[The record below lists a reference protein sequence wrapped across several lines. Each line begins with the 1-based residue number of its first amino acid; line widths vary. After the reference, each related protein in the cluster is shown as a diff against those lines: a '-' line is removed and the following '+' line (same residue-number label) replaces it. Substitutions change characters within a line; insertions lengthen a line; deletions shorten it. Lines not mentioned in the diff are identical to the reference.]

1 MTTYGYLRVSTI
13 DQNTEKNKFD
23 VLKFANEK
31 KLGNVEFVEE
41 QISGKSNFK
50 NRQLGILLEKME
62 QGDILIVPELSRI
75 ARSITQIFEVID
87 ITKQKEITLY
97 SIKENFSSNDKSITS
112 TVTTTI
118 FALVAQIERDL
129 ISLRTKEALQVKKAS
144 GIKLGRPK
152 GKGKSKLDQYKDEIM
167 QLVELHV
174 PKTIIAKK
182 GKETL
187 GVSDQALAYLYK
199 DLDTIQ
205 IQYPISHGQILH
217 SIEPLVQK
225 GLNELHAF
233 DGLLRPSVLVSVPTE
248 LSQRQRELWQQMFL
262 DCGIRKVEF
271 ISNLN
276 ALQEEG
282 SCFLVHSGH
291 SYTEIHVCAYGKV
304 LVSKTIY
311 YAGAQIDEQIQR
323 IVYNKTG
330 CFITKMDAAHL
341 KEMASLAFW
350 QQKNNLLLCYA
361 FDSRQILHQIQI
373 ESSLLWPA
381 FEMVSAQIS
390 LWVKHCFDGLPASL
404 QEHFLMHGIELSGGL
419 ADCFGPSQFISK
431 NISCPVLCTKRG
443 QYDMI
448 DALKG
453 VKSA

>member
-1 MTTYGYLRVSTI
+1 M
-13 DQNTEKNKFD
+13 
-23 VLKFANEK
+23 
-31 KLGNVEFVEE
+31 
-41 QISGKSNFK
+41 
-50 NRQLGILLEKME
+50 
-62 QGDILIVPELSRI
+62 
-75 ARSITQIFEVID
+75 
-87 ITKQKEITLY
+87 
-97 SIKENFSSNDKSITS
+97 
-112 TVTTTI
+112 
-118 FALVAQIERDL
+118 
-129 ISLRTKEALQVKKAS
+129 
-144 GIKLGRPK
+144 
-152 GKGKSKLDQYKDEIM
+152 
-167 QLVELHV
+167 
-174 PKTIIAKK
+174 
-182 GKETL
+182 
-187 GVSDQALAYLYK
+187 
-199 DLDTIQ
+199 
-205 IQYPISHGQILH
+205 
-217 SIEPLVQK
+217 
-225 GLNELHAF
+225 
-233 DGLLRPSVLVSVPTE
+233 SVPTQ

-262 DCGIRKVEF
+262 DCGVRKVEF

-304 LVSKTIY
+304 FVSKTIY
-311 YAGAQIDEQIQR
+311 YAGAQIDE
-323 IVYNKTG
+323 
-330 CFITKMDAAHL
+330 
-341 KEMASLAFW
+341 
-350 QQKNNLLLCYA
+350 
-361 FDSRQILHQIQI
+361 QIQI

>member
-1 MTTYGYLRVSTI
+1 M
-13 DQNTEKNKFD
+13 
-23 VLKFANEK
+23 
-31 KLGNVEFVEE
+31 
-41 QISGKSNFK
+41 
-50 NRQLGILLEKME
+50 
-62 QGDILIVPELSRI
+62 
-75 ARSITQIFEVID
+75 
-87 ITKQKEITLY
+87 
-97 SIKENFSSNDKSITS
+97 
-112 TVTTTI
+112 
-118 FALVAQIERDL
+118 
-129 ISLRTKEALQVKKAS
+129 
-144 GIKLGRPK
+144 
-152 GKGKSKLDQYKDEIM
+152 
-167 QLVELHV
+167 
-174 PKTIIAKK
+174 
-182 GKETL
+182 
-187 GVSDQALAYLYK
+187 
-199 DLDTIQ
+199 
-205 IQYPISHGQILH
+205 
-217 SIEPLVQK
+217 
-225 GLNELHAF
+225 
-233 DGLLRPSVLVSVPTE
+233 
-248 LSQRQRELWQQMFL
+248 
-262 DCGIRKVEF
+262 
-271 ISNLN
+271 
-276 ALQEEG
+276 
-282 SCFLVHSGH
+282 HSGH

-304 LVSKTIY
+304 FVSKTIY
-311 YAGAQIDEQIQR
+311 YAGSQIDEQIQR

>member
-1 MTTYGYLRVSTI
+1 MALLDKWIALDMGAYLARFYDFSTQKQI
-13 DQNTEKNKFD
+13 
-23 VLKFANEK
+23 VL
-31 KLGNVEFVEE
+31 
-41 QISGKSNFK
+41 
-50 NRQLGILLEKME
+50 
-62 QGDILIVPELSRI
+62 
-75 ARSITQIFEVID
+75 
-87 ITKQKEITLY
+87 
-97 SIKENFSSNDKSITS
+97 
-112 TVTTTI
+112 
-118 FALVAQIERDL
+118 
-129 ISLRTKEALQVKKAS
+129 
-144 GIKLGRPK
+144 
-152 GKGKSKLDQYKDEIM
+152 
-167 QLVELHV
+167 
-174 PKTIIAKK
+174 KTIIAKK

-225 GLNELHAF
+225 
-233 DGLLRPSVLVSVPTE
+233 E
-248 LSQRQRELWQQMFL
+248 LSQRKRELWQQMFL
-262 DCGIRKVEF
+262 DCGVRKVEF

-373 ESSLLWPA
+373 ESSMLWPA
-381 FEMVSAQIS
+381 CEMVSAQIS